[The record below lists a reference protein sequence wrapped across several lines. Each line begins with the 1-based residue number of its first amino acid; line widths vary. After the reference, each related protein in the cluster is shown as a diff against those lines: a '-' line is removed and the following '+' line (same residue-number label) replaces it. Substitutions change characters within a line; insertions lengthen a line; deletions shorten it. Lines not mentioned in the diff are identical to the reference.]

1 MAETAAATIPAQV
14 QKRLDALKNLQDKHT
29 ELEAKFREEILALD
43 RKYLALNQ
51 PLYDRRAEIIAG
63 KSEPSDEE
71 STRKPEKKD
80 DEDGDADVQATPLPA
95 FDENTAGVPQ
105 FWLTVLKN
113 HPQIAEQITE
123 RDEEALNALTD
134 IKVAFLENNPGFKL
148 TFSFSDNS
156 FFTDSELTKTYFLL
170 SSPDVTYGDFVY
182 DHAEGCTINWKEGQD
197 LSVKVEIKKQ
207 RHKGTNK
214 TRTVKKTVPAE
225 TFFSFFKPPKAPTDS
240 DNVEEDE
247 LQEIEEKLEF
257 DYELGEIIKEKLIPR
272 AIDWFTGKAL
282 EYEEG
287 EFDDEDF
294 DIDDEGGDDDD
305 DEDDDDEVG

>member
-1 MAETAAATIPAQV
+1 MIPPQV

-63 KSEPSDEE
+63 KSEPSEEE

-80 DEDGDADVQATPLPA
+80 DEDGEADVQATPLPP
-95 FDENTAGVPQ
+95 FDANTSGVPQ

-123 RDEEALNALTD
+123 RDEEALKSLTD
-134 IKVAFLENNPGFKL
+134 IKVEFLDGNPGFKL
-148 TFSFSDNS
+148 TFSFSENA

-182 DHAEGCTINWKEGQD
+182 DHAEGCTITWKEGQD

-225 TFFSFFKPPKAPTDS
+225 TFFTFFKPPKAPTDS
-240 DNVEEDE
+240 ENVEEDE
-247 LQEIEEKLEF
+247 LQDIEEKLEF

-294 DIDDEGGDDDD
+294 DIDDEGEEGGDDDD
-305 DEDDDDEVG
+305 DEDDDDEVS